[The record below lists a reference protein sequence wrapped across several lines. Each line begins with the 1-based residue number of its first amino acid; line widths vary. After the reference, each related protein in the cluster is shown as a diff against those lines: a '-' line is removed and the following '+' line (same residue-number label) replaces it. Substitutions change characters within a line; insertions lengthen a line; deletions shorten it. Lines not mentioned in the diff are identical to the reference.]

1 MIIIVDNTVSKK
13 RYLNKL
19 KRFLSSSGYAF
30 GVIKTLSDF
39 EDLKKKTTSVTTSV
53 TPSVSCFILS
63 GSERMVSDFH
73 DVNSINRT
81 NSTNG
86 TKILLDTVIA
96 STLEETNSFYEVPIV
111 GICFGAQY
119 LNVFFR
125 GTLKEIQ
132 QICEM
137 RNIKWRGE
145 NNLTEND
152 RFKFC
157 LHYLPDKMGK
167 DLIPRA
173 YLGRDPVVFTH
184 ETQPIIGFLFHP
196 EHDKA
201 GRRVLKSVLRYLE
214 GEGWKY

>member
-30 GVIKTLSDF
+30 DVIKTLSDF
-39 EDLKKKTTSVTTSV
+39 EDLKKKTTSV
-53 TPSVSCFILS
+53 SCFILS
-63 GSERMVSDFH
+63 GSERMVSDID

-81 NSTNG
+81 NII
-86 TKILLDTVIA
+86 KILLDTVIA

-125 GTLKEIQ
+125 GTLKKIQ

-137 RNIKWRGE
+137 KSIKWRGK
-145 NNLTEND
+145 NNLTEHD
-152 RFKFC
+152 HFKFC
-157 LHYLPDKMGK
+157 LHYLPEKMGK

-184 ETQPIIGFLFHP
+184 DTQPIIGFLFHP
-196 EHDKA
+196 EHDQT

-214 GEGWKY
+214 GEGVEVLKVC